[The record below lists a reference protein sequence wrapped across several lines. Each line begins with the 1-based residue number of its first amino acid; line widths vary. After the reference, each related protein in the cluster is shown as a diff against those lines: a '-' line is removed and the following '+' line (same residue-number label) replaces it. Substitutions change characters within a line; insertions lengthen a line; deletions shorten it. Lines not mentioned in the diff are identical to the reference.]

1 MFKIWWFN
9 NALLVLKCIETT
21 LKKKTHVELDCS
33 VSTDKWMTK
42 QQALLWLTGTDCLAP
57 SSFLYRLWT
66 AFQWTEDIFKKKITQ
81 LLCNYSYHFQLFQF
95 LFFKYMVCKSLPSNF
110 IHVSC
115 SFNYK
120 YYCSRTNILHIT
132 AKCFNNTIL
141 TLQSFTA
148 TRRFTRV

>member
-1 MFKIWWFN
+1 MHWN
-9 NALLVLKCIETT
+9 NTE
-21 LKKKTHVELDCS
+21 KKKTRRTGLQCFNWQVD
-33 VSTDKWMTK
+33 DKTTGI
-42 QQALLWLTGTDCLAP
+42 ALIYR
-57 SSFLYRLWT
+57 YRLFST
-66 AFQWTEDIFKKKITQ
+66 FFIFVQAMDCFPMDWRYLKKKITQ